1 MSRKFLVLSA
11 LALGLIVPASAKVY
25 TRDEAVKTAM
35 ENSAAIKT
43 AQESVV
49 KAASQVEGGYGAA
62 YPSIDLNASI
72 TRNFGK
78 DDITKSTRVSDAA
91 ADSTL
96 GASLFDK
103 LVLAPAADQIVNGLS
118 AAQGYRWQSNVGL
131 TLTQILYAQGKIGT
145 GVDIAKFYKTGEEVK
160 LEQAKDT
167 VRYSVDNAFD
177 ELIVLDSSISIFEES
192 IELTKAHYEMAKQSF
207 ESGMGKELDVIRA
220 ELALDQLNSE
230 YEQQKKKRVLAR
242 NKLLNTMGL
251 EWESDVQFTGELRNP
266 ESNNPFP
273 DTAMANVLKRRKE
286 LALLKIN
293 EEMASKNIELEEA
306 DYKPLV
312 TLIGKLGYNNS
323 QNEITEWDAPKW
335 KKLNKSITLNLSM
348 NLFKGFQTR
357 EKVVQAKSS
366 LRTLQITKENA
377 ERGFRLQIEACV
389 NSLEDAQTQLDLQ
402 KRQIE
407 LSQKNYDL
415 TEAAYQIGRETQVN
429 LLDANV
435 KLRESK
441 IKYMQAVL
449 SWNKAYNALLQATGE
464 Y

>member
-35 ENSAAIKT
+35 ENSADIKT
-43 AQESVV
+43 AQESVT
-49 KAASQVEGGYGAA
+49 KAASQVEGGYGRA

-78 DDITKSTRVSDAA
+78 DDITKSTPVSDAA
-91 ADSTL
+91 ADTSL

-103 LVLAPAADQIVNGLS
+103 LVLAPAADQILS
-118 AAQGYRWQSNVGL
+118 GVSAMQGYRWQSNA
-131 TLTQILYAQGKIGT
+131 TLSITQVLYAQGAIGT
-145 GVDIAKFYKTGEEVK
+145 GVEIAKAYKTGEEVK

-177 ELIVLDSSISIFEES
+177 ELIVLDSSIAIFEES

-415 TEAAYQIGRETQVN
+415 TEAAYKIGRETQVN

>member
-25 TRDEAVKTAM
+25 TRDEAIKTAM
-35 ENSAAIKT
+35 ENSADIKT
-43 AQESVV
+43 AQESVIN
-49 KAASQVEGGYGAA
+49 AASQVEGGYGRA

-78 DDITKSTRVSDAA
+78 DDITKSTPVSDAA

-96 GASLFDK
+96 GANLFDK

-118 AAQGYRWQSNVGL
+118 AAQGYPWQSNV
-131 TLTQILYAQGKIGT
+131 TLSITQTLYAQGAIGT
-145 GVDIAKFYKTGEEVK
+145 GVEIAKAYKSGEEVK
-160 LEQAKDT
+160 LEQAKET

-177 ELIVLDSSISIFEES
+177 ELVVFDSSIAIFEES

-230 YEQQKKKRVLAR
+230 YEQQKKKRILAR

-266 ESNNPFP
+266 DSNNPFP

-293 EEMASKNIELEEA
+293 EDRASKYIELQEA
-306 DYKPLV
+306 GYKPYV
-312 TLIGKLGYNNS
+312 SLIGKLGYNNA
-323 QNEITEWDAPKW
+323 QNEFYTWDAPKW
-335 KKLNKSITLNLSM
+335 SKLSKSITLNLSM
-348 NLFKGFQTR
+348 NLFNGFQTR
-357 EKVVQAKSS
+357 ESVVQAKSS

-377 ERGFRLQIEACV
+377 ERGFRLQIESCV

-415 TEAAYQIGRETQVN
+415 TEAAYKIGRETQVN

-435 KLRESK
+435 KLRDSK